1 MRGAKEDENAGY
13 ASAVAA
19 AAYAIKSNQEPSR
32 DDEGRGG
39 IRKEKTNSLRSA
51 TLNNN
56 NNKSTIK
63 PAAPGKDL
71 EPGEIAKS
79 IQRNLNLADQM
90 SGRTPS
96 IKPAPEIQASAP
108 AIPPNRQPSLRQT
121 TTIPRTTVG
130 GETKADIW
138 EQEEMKKIKERY
150 NEVISTTYTWEHK
163 KKKKSNDNLEK
174 IEKKLE
180 ARKAK
185 AKTDHNKRIREI
197 EDASKKAKD
206 WAKKKKENEERKVKD
221 KADKYR
227 RTGKAPS
234 TFWCF

>member
-1 MRGAKEDENAGY
+1 MRRAKEEENAGY
-13 ASAVAA
+13 ATAVAA
-19 AAYAIKSNQEPSR
+19 AAYAIKTDQGSSR

-39 IRKEKTNSLRSA
+39 IRKEKTISLRSA

-79 IQRNLNLADQM
+79 IRRNPTLADQM

-121 TTIPRTTVG
+121 TPTPTTTAGV
-130 GETKADIW
+130 ETKADIW

-150 NEVISTTYTWEHK
+150 NEVISTTYTWEHT

-185 AKTDHNKRIREI
+185 AKADHKKRIREI

-206 WAKKKKENEERKVKD
+206 WAKKKKENEERKVRD